1 MNKLLAI
8 FILCGCVLALNSIP
22 PEPLT
27 GDTYPTTRY
36 EKCMVLYGDTESEKL
51 CDEEVL

>member
-1 MNKLLAI
+1 MNKLLA
-8 FILCGCVLALNSIP
+8 FAILFGCVLALNSIA
-22 PEPLT
+22 PEPPM

-51 CDEEVL
+51 CDADSK